1 MNINNLRRT
10 LIAAGLIAVTNIAAL
25 HCSVAA
31 AQTPDKSKVLRV
43 VLFSMPYTRGLA
55 AMERDFE
62 SATGYKAKI
71 DVVGQDVFE
80 SRINLSFTGKTKD
93 VDVVHAP
100 VIQLQRWVKAGW
112 LKPITAG
119 VNAMKDKAD
128 LLAGPLDS
136 FKVNNEIWGIPF
148 FAETGMMA
156 YRKDLLSNAGFNSA
170 PKTWEETT
178 KVAAAIKKTGTAGIA
193 MRVAPGQ
200 GFNMFVFP
208 MIMRAYGGKF
218 FANYPS
224 NLTPAMN
231 SPENLKAL
239 EVYTSLMKE
248 SGPNGIGNFN
258 FGEVAAAMQAGQ
270 VAMIV
275 DGTSI
280 IAQALD
286 PAKSK
291 FASQIGLAPVP
302 SGPAGR
308 SPAIAV
314 HGLAVP
320 ADATNP
326 EASLAFIKWATSE
339 PVLTKIALREAYPD
353 FTRAS
358 VSKNPSVI
366 AKYNSVHPEFLNL
379 RVQMLNQAIGHYR
392 PLIPQWPQI
401 GAAVGENIN
410 AAVNGIS
417 KPQDALKTA
426 DEEITKIMSK
436 K

>member
-1 MNINNLRRT
+1 MNKKIQRRSF
-10 LIAAGLIAVTNIAAL
+10 IAAGLT
-25 HCSVAA
+25 AA
-31 AQTPDKSKVLRV
+31 ATVATTPLASAAPSKEIRV

-55 AMERDFE
+55 TLARDFE

-71 DVVGQDVFE
+71 EVVGQDVFE
-80 SRINLSFTGKTKD
+80 SRINLSFAGKTGD
-93 VDVVHAP
+93 VDVVHTP
-100 VIQLQRWVKAGW
+100 VIQVQRWVKAGW
-112 LKPITAG
+112 LRPITAK
-119 VNAMKDKAD
+119 VNGIKDKAD
-128 LLAGPLDS
+128 LLPGPLES
-136 FKVNNEIWGIPF
+136 FKVNNETWAIPF

-156 YRKDLLSNAGFNSA
+156 YRKDLLAKAGFDA
-170 PKTWEETT
+170 PPKTWDEVV
-178 KVAAAIKKTGTAGIA
+178 KVAAAIKKGGTAGIA

-218 FANYPS
+218 FESYPS

-239 EVYTSLMKE
+239 EMYSTLMNDY
-248 SGPNGIGNFN
+248 GPKGIGNFN
-258 FGEVAAAMQAGQ
+258 FGEVAAAMQTGQ

-291 FASQIGLAPVP
+291 FANQIGLAPVP

-320 ADATNP
+320 VDAPNP
-326 EASLAFIKWATSE
+326 DASFAFIQWATST
-339 PVLTKIALREAYPD
+339 PVLTKLALIEAYPD

-358 VSKNPSVI
+358 VANNPIVTT
-366 AKYNSVHPEFLNL
+366 KYASIHPDFLKL
-379 RVQMLNQAIGHYR
+379 RVQMLKEAIGHYR
-392 PLIPQWPQI
+392 PLLPQWPQI

-410 AAVNGIS
+410 AAVNGIM
-417 KPQDALKTA
+417 KPQDALKAA
-426 DEEITKIMSK
+426 DVEINKIMSK